1 MSVSQSYDAESVQE
15 LEVYSENSFDYK
27 DLRDLSKRYAQ
38 KADNPLEVE
47 RHRRELNKWTNTRI
61 AYAERNISG
70 YRQTEEDIG
79 ELLEFVDRKLEDG
92 LRKKKKA
99 FLKISKRLEEAEN

>member
-15 LEVYSENSFDYK
+15 LEVYSDSSFDYK

-38 KADNPLEVE
+38 RADSPLEVE
-47 RHRRELNKWTNTRI
+47 QHRRELNKWTNTRI

-70 YRQTEEDIG
+70 YRDTEEEIG
-79 ELLEFVDRKLEDG
+79 EVLEFIDRKLEDG
-92 LRKKKKA
+92 LEKKKA
-99 FLKISKRLEEAEN
+99 FLKVSERLKEAEN